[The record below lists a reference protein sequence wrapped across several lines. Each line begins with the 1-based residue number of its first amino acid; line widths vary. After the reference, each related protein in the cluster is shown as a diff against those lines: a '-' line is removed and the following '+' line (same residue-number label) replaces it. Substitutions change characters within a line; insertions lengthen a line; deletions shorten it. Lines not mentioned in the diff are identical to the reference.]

1 MHIFD
6 KNRILIDNRQS
17 NQRRLEIENSYLWRM
32 KKVYLDNAATTKIYP
47 EVVEEMMKVLQQDF
61 GNPSSSHSF
70 GRQAKSV
77 LEFSRKSIA
86 KSLNATSQEIIFTS
100 GGTESNNW
108 ILRNAVTV
116 LKVERII
123 SSKIEHHAVLHV
135 LEVLN
140 DEFDIAVDYVNILSN
155 GEIDVTHLVSLLSD
169 PKKTLVSLMH
179 VNNEIGT
186 VLDLDLVGRI
196 CKQHQAY
203 FHSDTVQSIGKFPFN
218 LQELPIDFLVA
229 SAHKFHGPKGIGFA
243 FIRKGLP
250 IAPMVFGGE
259 QEKGVRPGTES
270 IHNIAG
276 MAKALELSLSD
287 LEIQKTYISDLKS
300 YLISQ
305 LESSFPGFKING
317 NPEGFYN
324 IINVQLPFSEDK
336 TAMILFHLDMK
347 GIAVSRG
354 SACQSGSS
362 KTSHVLAEILSDK
375 DVTKPSLR
383 ISLSKYNTAAEIDY
397 LISVLKEL

>member
-47 EVVEEMMKVLQQDF
+47 EVVEEMMKVLQEDF

-135 LEVLN
+135 LEALN

-270 IHNIAG
+270 IHNVAG

-300 YLISQ
+300 YLILQ

-317 NPEGFYN
+317 NPQGFYN
-324 IINVQLPFSEDK
+324 IINIQLPFSEDK

-362 KTSHVLAEILSDK
+362 KTSHVLAEILSNNDT
-375 DVTKPSLR
+375 TKPSLR
-383 ISLSKYNTAAEIDY
+383 ISLSKYNTTAEIDY